1 MIFQPFHGNKALRY
15 WTAPKLFSSP
25 RKLPGENTTGR
36 VRSSKI
42 ASEFMGHSV
51 ETVRS
56 MGWRG
61 IKNGE
66 LLQRVVD
73 SGFEVFIMVDK
84 NLEYQQK
91 LSVLPLSII
100 VLDRF
105 VIPSRSFVH

>member
-1 MIFQPFHGNKALRY
+1 
-15 WTAPKLFSSP
+15 
-25 RKLPGENTTGR
+25 
-36 VRSSKI
+36 
-42 ASEFMGHSV
+42 MGHSV